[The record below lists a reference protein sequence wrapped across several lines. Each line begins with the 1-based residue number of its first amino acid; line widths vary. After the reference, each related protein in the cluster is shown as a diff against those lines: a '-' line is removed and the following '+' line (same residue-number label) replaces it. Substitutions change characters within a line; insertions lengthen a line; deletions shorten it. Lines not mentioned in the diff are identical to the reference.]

1 MRKWLIIVFTF
12 LGGIYFF
19 IAFFL
24 PEHIVAGRTDFQW
37 TRYNDEISD
46 AFQVIFYVSI
56 GLGVINI
63 FRVYGYQVVRG
74 RKGWPNALAL
84 IIGMLV
90 MTVAGLWSEFGKSDA
105 VSAFFQDFLF
115 TGIYNNLGS
124 AMFSLLAF
132 YIAGAAYRSF
142 RVQSPE
148 AALRSPEAPMRDR
161 GMTMA
166 SSPGC
171 VWMRGPRPC
180 PRFGV
185 IIGPKPPAAGRSG
198 SPRSAGFQPAFCWR
212 TSSIFLCTPRLSI
225 KGSAMISMPFAFASS
240 SSFCVFASSASP
252 L

>member
-142 RVQSPE
+142 RVQSVE
-148 AALRSPEAPMRDR
+148 AGLMMLAALVVMIGQIPLGFYLSAKFPVVRNWLMSQVS
-161 GMTMA
+161 T
-166 SSPGC
+166 PGI
-171 VWMRGPRPC
+171 RAII
-180 PRFGV
+180 FGIV
-185 IIGPKPPAAGRSG
+185 VAMLVTAVRMWLSLEKGRARAGGR
-198 SPRSAGFQPAFCWR
+198 
-212 TSSIFLCTPRLSI
+212 
-225 KGSAMISMPFAFASS
+225 
-240 SSFCVFASSASP
+240 
-252 L
+252 